1 MTRSLAGA
9 ALTALDGLVRMGAW
23 PLSFSHDFLYSPLP
37 FLTRH
42 GGDGSPHFATIQ
54 G

>member
-1 MTRSLAGA
+1 MTRGPSLQALQDHDALARGAGE
-9 ALTALDGLVRMGAW
+9 
-23 PLSFSHDFLYSPLP
+23 PLSISHDFLYSPLP
-37 FLTRH
+37 FLIRH